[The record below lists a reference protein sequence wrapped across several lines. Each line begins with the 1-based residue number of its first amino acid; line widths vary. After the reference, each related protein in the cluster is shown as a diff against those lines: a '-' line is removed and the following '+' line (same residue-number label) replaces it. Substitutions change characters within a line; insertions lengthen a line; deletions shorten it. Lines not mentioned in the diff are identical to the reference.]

1 MKKGKGS
8 KGLRMSV
15 GRFGDRRMGH
25 LACDFFSRS
34 SAERR
39 KEEKDLVSL
48 RRERKAGS
56 QHLGE

>member
-1 MKKGKGS
+1 VTGEWGT
-8 KGLRMSV
+8 LLLI
-15 GRFGDRRMGH
+15 D
-25 LACDFFSRS
+25 LIFSRS